1 MPKNT
6 DILSA
11 NQEFFTIVSSGESG
25 VSIRGLAKLSGIPKS
40 TLTRWFDSDLSGK
53 SVPDPLKALPSKG
66 NPVTQKEGM
75 EGLKALPSKGN
86 PVTQNGEIL
95 YLAHE
100 IKVRNNPIKAVRSDI
115 AAQVIQYAAFE
126 LGKDEAKESLKSFI
140 AIGLDSFIQGA
151 TGYLPE
157 QYQSATKDP
166 RYEIHRLVK
175 EPNPWKLLYSK
186 EVCDRV
192 RCWYFPRDFFWKFAY
207 GWMTT
212 EEIEFLNEHN
222 PVMEGIWQRR
232 DRIFQ
237 FLSDETRDRLAPE
250 IAALCLLIE
259 TSTSRQDFETRYNRK
274 NGLDQQEFV
283 NV

>member
-1 MPKNT
+1 MTKNT
-6 DILSA
+6 DILRA
-11 NQEFFTIVSSGESG
+11 NQEIFTIVPSGESG
-25 VSIRGLAKLSGIPKS
+25 VSIRGLSRMSGLNHS
-40 TLTRWFDSDLSGK
+40 TISKWFKFDLVTERLPEELRALRG
-53 SVPDPLKALPSKG
+53 KALYL
-66 NPVTQKEGM
+66 VT
-75 EGLKALPSKGN
+75 
-86 PVTQNGEIL
+86 
-95 YLAHE
+95 E
-100 IKVRNNPIKAVRSDI
+100 IKVRGKIIKAIRSDI
-115 AAQVIQYAAFE
+115 AAEIIQYAAID
-126 LGKDEAKESLKSFI
+126 LQKPEAREALKAFI

-157 QYQSATKDP
+157 QYQSATADP
-166 RYEIHRLVK
+166 RHEIHRLVK

>member
-1 MPKNT
+1 MTKNT

-11 NQEFFTIVSSGESG
+11 NQEFFTIVPSCESG
-25 VSIRGLAKLSGIPKS
+25 VSIRGLAKLSGIPQK
-40 TLTRWFDSDLSGK
+40 TLSRWFESDLSGK
-53 SVPDPLKALPSKG
+53 SVPEPLKALPSKG
-66 NPVTQKEGM
+66 NPV
-75 EGLKALPSKGN
+75 S
-86 PVTQNGEIL
+86 QNREIL